1 VADIALIVALGLAY
15 ASGRDRWRRAAGR
28 CMVPRPTAAL
38 FYAGLAAV
46 AVATAGPLDEAAARS
61 LTAHMT
67 QHVILLTVA
76 APLLAFG
83 RPLPTLL
90 WSLPMRARRRALT
103 AARRAT
109 RSHTRHVASW
119 IAGALVLQAVVMWAW
134 HVPVAYE
141 AAIRHPVLHVTEHA
155 TFLVAA
161 GTAWWSVSAGGRRF
175 RGAAAVA
182 ALLGSVPGAVLGA
195 AMVLSPRPWYSSYV
209 TGNVAGALTD
219 QQIAGVVMWAFGG
232 AAVVV
237 AGALLFASWLA
248 AEPQEP
254 APSTAAGSHRSA
266 AAT

>member
-1 VADIALIVALGLAY
+1 VADVALVVAVGLAY

-28 CMVPRPTAAL
+28 PVVPRGTAAL

-46 AVATAGPLDEAAARS
+46 AVATAGPLDEAAGRS

-90 WSLPMRARRRALT
+90 WSLPMRARRRSLAL
-103 AARRAT
+103 ARRAT
-109 RSHTRHVASW
+109 RTHARHFAGWV
-119 IAGALVLQAVVMWAW
+119 AGALLIQAVVMWAW
-134 HVPVAYE
+134 HIPIAYE
-141 AAIRHPVLHVTEHA
+141 AAIRHPALHLAEHA
-155 TFLVAA
+155 MFLLAA
-161 GTAWWSVSAGGRRF
+161 GVAWWSVSSGARRF

-195 AMVLSPRPWYSSYV
+195 AMVLSPRPWYPSYV
-209 TGNVAGALTD
+209 TGSVAGALAD

-248 AEPQEP
+248 TEPREQ
-254 APSTAAGSHRSA
+254 AAHATAGSHRSA